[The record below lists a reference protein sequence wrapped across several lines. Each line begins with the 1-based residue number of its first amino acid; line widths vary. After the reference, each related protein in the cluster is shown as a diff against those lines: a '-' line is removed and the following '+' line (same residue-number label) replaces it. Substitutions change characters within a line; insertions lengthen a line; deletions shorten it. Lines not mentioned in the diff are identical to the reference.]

1 MMIEYFVIRDFLW
14 VHIHLS
20 KCWRSTCLSVEI
32 LKGYMLIS
40 QNAKGVHGRGS
51 RSQLFPTPLLFQNFW
66 IRVRQFFKFKNPTP
80 VQVAAPVI
88 DPTVIYP
95 HFYLNDHTESCY
107 CRNWKVIPGPFFP
120 KYLTP
125 GPKEKRWI
133 LPESTLALR
142 IQSHLWCMVNKRLG
156 TPVGI
161 PVHKV
166 WSKIKKIID

>member
-66 IRVRQFFKFKNPTP
+66 IRVRQFFIQESDSCSGCGSSHRSNCNLPTFLLKWPHRILLLPKLKSDSGSIFSQIFDSGSERKTLNPAGVNSCTP
-80 VQVAAPVI
+80 DPV
-88 DPTVIYP
+88 PPLVHGKQKVGNP
-95 HFYLNDHTESCY
+95 
-107 CRNWKVIPGPFFP
+107 CRDSG
-120 KYLTP
+120 
-125 GPKEKRWI
+125 
-133 LPESTLALR
+133 S
-142 IQSHLWCMVNKRLG
+142 
-156 TPVGI
+156 
-161 PVHKV
+161 
-166 WSKIKKIID
+166 